1 MSEDFGHVSVL
12 ADEALEFL
20 DLKPG
25 NHVCDLTLGAGG
37 HSQRILEAIGSEGR
51 LIAFDQ
57 DPIALGI
64 AKERL
69 APYLDQVQLVEAN
82 FSEADRCLR
91 KYKWD
96 ALDGALLDVGV
107 SSMQV
112 DDASRGFSF
121 SKPGPLD
128 MRMSPSAK
136 RTAETLL
143 ANSSAEELERIFRE
157 YGEEPRARVIAS
169 KIVEVRRRIRLTTT
183 KELAELV
190 RTVAGSGGKKTH
202 PATRVFQALRIA
214 INGELDVLNKVLPIL
229 MDRLRPTRRLVV
241 ISFHSLEDR
250 IVKQAMRAAADSGL
264 GTVLTKKPVGPGRE
278 ELARNPRSRSARL
291 RVFEKGEPRG

>member
-1 MSEDFGHVSVL
+1 MSDNFGHVSVL

-37 HSQRILEAIGSEGR
+37 HSQRILEAIGKEGR

-57 DPIALGI
+57 DPVALGI
-64 AKERL
+64 ARERL
-69 APYLDQVQLVEAN
+69 APYADQVEFVEEN

-91 KYKWD
+91 KSKWS

-112 DDASRGFSF
+112 DNASRGFSF

-128 MRMSPSAK
+128 MRMSPRAK
-136 RTAETLL
+136 RTAETFL

-190 RTVAGSGGKKTH
+190 RSVTGSGGKIH

-214 INGELDVLNKVLPIL
+214 INGELDALAEVLPVL
-229 MDRLRPTRRLVV
+229 VKRLRPTRRLVV

-250 IVKQAMRAAADSGL
+250 IVKQAMRDAADSGF
-264 GTVLTKKPVGPGRE
+264 GVVVTRKPVMPGRE
-278 ELARNPRSRSARL
+278 EVARNPRSRSARL
-291 RVFEKGEPRG
+291 RVFEKGEPLG